1 MNVAAAGAGEATKAT
16 IISTGHSEINK
27 KLGGGIPVKSLVL
40 IEGQSDAGKSVL
52 CQQMTWGSLNNGTKT
67 VMFSTENTVRSLI
80 SQMDSLGLDVLPHL
94 LMGNLKIFPI
104 KQSDLQGNAH
114 DTFQKILGAI
124 DKNQKFELFIVD
136 SLTPIVTQS
145 TGDMVL
151 NYFEKCKLFC
161 DNGKTIINV
170 AHTYAF
176 EQDFLVRVRSVC
188 DAHLR
193 LMIERVGDK
202 LVKTMEVAKIRGAQ
216 QSTGN
221 VLSFDV
227 EPAIGIKIMP
237 VSRAKA

>member
-1 MNVAAAGAGEATKAT
+1 MAAPVTSETDKAR

-67 VMFSTENTVRSLI
+67 VMFSTENTIRSLI
-80 SQMDSLGLDVLPHL
+80 SQMDSLGLDVLAHL

-104 KQSDLQGNAH
+104 KQSDLQGDPR

-124 DKNQKFELFIVD
+124 EQNEEFELFIID

-145 TGDMVL
+145 TGDLVL
-151 NYFEKCKLFC
+151 NYFEKCKLYC

-193 LMIERVGDK
+193 LLIERVGDK

>member
-1 MNVAAAGAGEATKAT
+1 MAAPVAGETVKAS

-27 KLGGGIPVKSLVL
+27 KLGGGIPIKSLVL

-67 VMFSTENTVRSLI
+67 VMFSTENTIRSLI
-80 SQMDSLGLDVLPHL
+80 SQMDSLGLDVLAHL

-104 KQSDLQGNAH
+104 KQSDLNE
-114 DTFQKILGAI
+114 DPRYTFQKILGAI
-124 DKNQKFELFIVD
+124 ESNKNFELFIID

-145 TGDMVL
+145 TGDLVL

-193 LMIERVGDK
+193 LLIERVGDK